1 MSNPN
6 RKIYGD
12 FERLVP
18 IRILGRV
25 FEVPEGIPLIRAFQY
40 IQFELGQMESD
51 WSRFCFN
58 DTIGC
63 CHFEYRGP
71 EDAAPDWGRAC
82 CLRVSPGMEVHTL
95 PVGSFLLDEDGERLP
110 ELAQ

>member
-1 MSNPN
+1 MLN

-12 FERLVP
+12 FTRLVP
-18 IRILGRV
+18 IIVRGET

-40 IQFELGQMESD
+40 IQFELGRMTSD

-63 CHFEYRGP
+63 CNFEYRGP
-71 EDAAPDWGRAC
+71 AEAAPDWGRAC
-82 CLRVSPGMEVHTL
+82 CVRVTAGLEVTTL
-95 PVGSFLLDEDGERLP
+95 PKGSHLLDGRGEKVS
-110 ELAQ
+110 

>member
-12 FERLVP
+12 FDRLVP
-18 IRILGRV
+18 IRVLGRV

-40 IQFELGQMESD
+40 IEFELKGMESD

-63 CHFEYRGP
+63 CHFEFRPP
-71 EDAAPDWGRAC
+71 EAEAPDWGRAC
-82 CLRVSPGMEVHTL
+82 CEKVRDGLSVHTL
-95 PVGSFLLDEDGERLP
+95 PAGSYLVDDDGKLVDS
-110 ELAQ
+110 